1 MNNILYTGSGWNRS
15 KGESKT
21 KGVVLK
27 EYSTEP
33 MFFSAHD
40 NMLTIK
46 AKNINAIH
54 FYSV

>member
-27 EYSTEP
+27 EYSAEP